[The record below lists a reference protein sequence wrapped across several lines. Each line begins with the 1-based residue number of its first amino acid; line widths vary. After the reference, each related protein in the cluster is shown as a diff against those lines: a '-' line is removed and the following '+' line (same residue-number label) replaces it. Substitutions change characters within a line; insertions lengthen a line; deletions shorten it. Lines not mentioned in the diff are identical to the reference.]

1 MSMQYEY
8 KLRTQRAHDERT
20 TNLTRYLA
28 TDKTLHEN
36 FRSDDRV
43 EKKRIN
49 KELRAAANEQYTK
62 DQLEFAAQQQA
73 HEAMLREQD
82 ERLASALAAQTT
94 QDEREMR
101 NIQRVCEQSEE
112 LRELEEKLKQAYMN
126 KEREVQVMEAAALS
140 AEQSNHDMLVAEAM
154 ESERQRGLQAEAYR
168 DFLRKEDGKQ
178 MRHVLAKQIQEKEDK
193 RLAAYDE
200 FLKEK
205 SMVDKVVAAILAE
218 EAEEKRAREA
228 KEAETR
234 QYIDD
239 FIKEREQFKREQM
252 EQMEMENAK
261 IRKYAEQVMTRELEL
276 RMAREKDQNTKDA
289 ILQEMSAKM
298 AMRQAEQDEMDRL
311 RNELILQETEEAII
325 QKEKEKM
332 ERAIQQRLD
341 VALANEYQ
349 RQLKLIKRV
358 EEKEDEDHFRAAM
371 LEKFAEDERIDQL
384 NAQKRRQKQIEHR
397 HEIERLLEERRAR
410 FEEERSKEMC
420 DMIEASRVAEIRNQ
434 IIEEERKRMLAV
446 HAKNLGLRHLPKG
459 VLLSEDDAKIFD
471 A

>member
-1 MSMQYEY
+1 
-8 KLRTQRAHDERT
+8 
-20 TNLTRYLA
+20 
-28 TDKTLHEN
+28 
-36 FRSDDRV
+36 
-43 EKKRIN
+43 
-49 KELRAAANEQYTK
+49 
-62 DQLEFAAQQQA
+62 
-73 HEAMLREQD
+73 
-82 ERLASALAAQTT
+82 
-94 QDEREMR
+94 
-101 NIQRVCEQSEE
+101 
-112 LRELEEKLKQAYMN
+112 
-126 KEREVQVMEAAALS
+126 
-140 AEQSNHDMLVAEAM
+140 M

-178 MRHVLAKQIQEKEDK
+178 MRHVLAKQIQEKEEK

-205 SMVDKVVAAILAE
+205 AMVDKVVAAILSE
-218 EAEEKRAREA
+218 EAEEKRQREA
-228 KEAETR
+228 KEMETR

-239 FIKEREQFKREQM
+239 FIKEREQFKKEQM
-252 EQMEMENAK
+252 AQMKAENDA

-298 AMRQAEQDEMDRL
+298 AMRQAEQDELDRL

-332 ERAIQQRLD
+332 ERTIQQRLD

-349 RQLKLIKRV
+349 RQLKLIKRQ

-371 LEKFAEDERIDQL
+371 LDKFAEDERIDQL
-384 NAQKRRQKQIEHR
+384 NSQKRRQKQIEHR
-397 HEIERLLEERRAR
+397 REIERLLEERRAR
-410 FEEERSKEMC
+410 FEEERGKEMA
-420 DMIEASRVAEIRNQ
+420 DVIEASRVAEIRNQ

-459 VLLSEDDAKIFD
+459 VLLSEDDKNIFNQ
-471 A
+471 